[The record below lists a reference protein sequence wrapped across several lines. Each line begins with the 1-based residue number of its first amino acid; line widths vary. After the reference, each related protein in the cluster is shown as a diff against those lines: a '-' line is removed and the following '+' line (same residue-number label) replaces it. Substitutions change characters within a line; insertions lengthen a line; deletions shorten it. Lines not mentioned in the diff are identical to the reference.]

1 MTVPAHRD
9 AQGHSMMVRTAPT
22 PAVQADPGEHVVDLA
37 SRNAAGIEVSLL
49 WRRATNT
56 VSVYAVDERE
66 GTAVEFVVDACDAMD
81 AFWHPF
87 AYAPA
92 SSKDDTPPE

>member
-1 MTVPAHRD
+1 MQTDPA
-9 AQGHSMMVRTAPT
+9 
-22 PAVQADPGEHVVDLA
+22 EHVVDLA

-66 GTAVEFVVDACDAMD
+66 GTAVEFAVDACDAMD

-92 SSKDDTPPE
+92 SPSDETPPE